1 MFIMGSIII
10 RAIGCNWLV
19 CLAVY
24 LALASDDIIGKI
36 FGIWFPIMAFVTIG
50 FEHSVANMFFIPLC
64 MFLGAE
70 GVTWATMFNNL
81 IPVTLGNIVG
91 AVVFVAGIYY
101 ITYLRGLN

>member
-36 FGIWFPIMAFVTIG
+36 FGIWFPIMAFVTNWI
-50 FEHSVANMFFIPLC
+50 
-64 MFLGAE
+64 
-70 GVTWATMFNNL
+70 
-81 IPVTLGNIVG
+81 
-91 AVVFVAGIYY
+91 
-101 ITYLRGLN
+101 